1 MQVFE
6 QACERFRCRSA
17 RIAVLGLGYAGLP
30 LACAFA
36 EAGFSVIGIDIDSH
50 KVEQL
55 NRGCSYIK
63 HVEDSRIQRLS
74 ANAKFNATSDFSE
87 LSQADAAI
95 ICVPTPLGD
104 GRSPDLRHVTNT
116 AAVVR
121 SHLHKGQLI
130 VLESTTYP
138 GTTEELLLSMFLET
152 GLKPGDDFFLA
163 FSPEREDPANRN
175 FTTRTIPKIV
185 GGVTDRCLHVACS
198 AYGEVVDRVVP
209 VSSSR
214 VAEAAKLLEN
224 IYRCVN
230 IALVNELKLLFERMD
245 IDIWEVIAA
254 ASSKPFGFTTFY
266 PGPGFG
272 GHCVPVDPFYL
283 SWKARQFDF
292 QTRFIELAGEIN
304 TAIPAHVVDRIADG
318 LNLDGKP
325 LRGATVLLIGVAY
338 KPEVDDIRESPALA
352 IIRLLQWKL
361 ARVLYHD
368 PLVPLL
374 RSRHLEHDMKSV
386 ELTSDLIEAADATV
400 IVTNHSAV
408 DYELIAR
415 SAKLIIDTRNAMS
428 QHKGLV
434 NKLVTA

>member
-1 MQVFE
+1 MFE
-6 QACERFRCRSA
+6 QACERFRSRSA

-36 EAGFSVIGIDIDSH
+36 EAGFSTVGIDIDPH
-50 KVEQL
+50 KVEKL
-55 NRGCSYIK
+55 NRGRSYIK
-63 HVEDSRIQRLS
+63 HIEDSRIQQLA
-74 ANAKFNATSDFSE
+74 ANAKLNATSNFSD
-87 LSQADAAI
+87 LSKADAAI

-104 GRSPDLRHVTNT
+104 GRAPDLRYVTNT
-116 AAVVR
+116 AAAVR

-138 GTTEELLLSMFLET
+138 GTTEELLLPMFLET

-175 FTTRTIPKIV
+175 FTTRTIPKII
-185 GGVTDRCLHVACS
+185 GGVTDRCLQVACS
-198 AYGEVVDRVVP
+198 AYSEVVDRVVP

-230 IALVNELKLLFERMD
+230 IALVNELILLFERMD

-283 SWKARQFDF
+283 SWKARQYDF

-304 TAIPAHVVDRIADG
+304 TAIPAHVVNRIADG
-318 LNLDGKP
+318 LNLEGKP
-325 LRGATVLLIGVAY
+325 LKGATILLIGVAY

-352 IIRLLQWKL
+352 IIRLLHSKL

-374 RSRHLEHDMKSV
+374 RSRYLEREMKSV
-386 ELTSDLIEAADATV
+386 ELTSDVLKRADATV
-400 IVTNHSAV
+400 IVTNHSTV

-428 QHKGLV
+428 QHKELV
-434 NKLVTA
+434 NRLVTA